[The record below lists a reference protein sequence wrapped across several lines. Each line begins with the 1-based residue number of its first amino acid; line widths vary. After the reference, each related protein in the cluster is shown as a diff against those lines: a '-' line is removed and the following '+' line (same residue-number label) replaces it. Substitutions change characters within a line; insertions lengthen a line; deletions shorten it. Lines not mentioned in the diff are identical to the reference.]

1 MWLKLLVIGIVLA
14 LFALAIHAVIRA
26 NRPAARPAPQREAP
40 SLGEQLDLLAEAGL
54 TLSPSVTRA
63 DVTDFGPE
71 ETYRHDPWR
80 LLLLTFAIRIDRPP
94 HTPFCPRACLLQR
107 DALDTT
113 EALAAAL
120 RDLARATG
128 VDDSLHV
135 TTTTDRL
142 SYRLGDTVRDISPD
156 TATDDKLHTLLDDI
170 AAALPAGRHLAFL
183 DHDPQVAVF
192 CLSEPGHTLID
203 TAAPGLL
210 LRTPPL

>member
-14 LFALAIHAVIRA
+14 LFALAIRAVIRA

-40 SLGEQLDLLAEAGL
+40 SLDKQLDLLAEAGL
-54 TLSPSVTRA
+54 TLSPGVSRA

-71 ETYRHDPWR
+71 ETYRHDHWR

-107 DALDTT
+107 DALDTP
-113 EALAAAL
+113 EALVDAL
-120 RDLARATG
+120 RDLARAAG
-128 VDDSLHV
+128 VDDRLHV

-156 TATDDKLHTLLDDI
+156 TAPDDILHTLLDDI
-170 AAALPAGRHLAFL
+170 AAALPADRHLAFL

-192 CLSEPGHTLID
+192 CLSEPGHSLID

>member
-14 LFALAIHAVIRA
+14 LFALAIYAVIRA

-40 SLGEQLDLLAEAGL
+40 SLDKQLDLLAEAGL
-54 TLSPSVTRA
+54 TLSPGVTRA
-63 DVTDFGPE
+63 DLTDFGPE

-107 DALDTT
+107 DALDTP

-128 VDDSLHV
+128 VDDRLHV
-135 TTTTDRL
+135 AMTTDRL

-156 TATDDKLHTLLDDI
+156 TTTDHIVHTLLDDI
-170 AAALPAGRHLAFL
+170 AAALPADRHLAFL
-183 DHDPQVAVF
+183 DHDQQVAVF

>member
-14 LFALAIHAVIRA
+14 LFALAIRAVVRA

-40 SLGEQLDLLAEAGL
+40 SLDDQLDLLAEAGL
-54 TLSPSVTRA
+54 TLSPGVTRT
-63 DVTDFGPE
+63 DLTDFGPE

-107 DALDTT
+107 DALDTP
-113 EALAAAL
+113 EALVDAL
-120 RDLARATG
+120 RDLARAAG
-128 VDDSLHV
+128 VDDRLHV

-142 SYRLGDTVRDISPD
+142 SYRLGDTARDISPD
-156 TATDDKLHTLLDDI
+156 TAPDDILHTLLDDI
-170 AAALPAGRHLAFL
+170 GAALPAGRHLAFL